1 MQIDITETN
10 FVRALAAGLL
20 PADEALVRCAQRL
33 VGWLPPAAREGV
45 AIARDELDP
54 STYRVHQQSEIPPD
68 ISDDDLR
75 QALRDWCV
83 RCGALN
89 APKLLAEFSVTNVA
103 QLPQEKRE
111 AFMTACREITVD
123 EIGGLQS

>member
-20 PADEALVRCAQRL
+20 PADEALIRCAQRL
-33 VGWLPPAAREGV
+33 VGWLPPHAEQSQLAGAEMNPLPGWV
-45 AIARDELDP
+45 P
-54 STYRVHQQSEIPPD
+54 SDSPD

-75 QALRDWCV
+75 QALREWCV

-89 APKLLAEFSVTNVA
+89 VPKLLAEFSVTNVA